1 MPRKITGEFDIRR
14 EAELAVE
21 RLVQEYNIDRSAV
34 EVVAAGDDNTAGVV
48 PSGADR
54 DSETGEPEASPT
66 HGKIRVTV
74 TVDDDIAN
82 RAQEALRQARGV

>member
-1 MPRKITGEFDIRR
+1 VPRKITGEFDIRR

-21 RLVQEYNIDRSAV
+21 RLVQEYNVDRSAV
-34 EVVAAGDDNTAGVV
+34 EVTAAGDDNTAGTT

-54 DSETGEPEASPT
+54 DRETGEPGSSPT
-66 HGKIRVTV
+66 HGKIRVSV
-74 TVDDDIAN
+74 TVDDAVAD